1 MRDAARSDAPSQGRL
16 ITPAF
21 LAVTAAAFAFFAYIG
36 VLVPIIP
43 VFVEDDMRGGE
54 LGVGLAIAS
63 FAGAAILARPLI
75 GRMIE
80 LHGRRAVM
88 IGGSLL
94 AAIVGVFYGYV
105 DSLPLLLVL
114 RALSGVGEAALFVGA
129 ATLVADLSPD
139 DRRAESASYFSV
151 AVYAGIGVGPV
162 LGEFVMSNNG
172 MRTAFVLASG
182 FAALA
187 AALSMAIPAW
197 VDPVRESTTLRGVT
211 TTDSAGAPGA
221 QLLIDIDPSRRSP
234 FVHRDALGP
243 GSVLAIGMA
252 AFAVFSAFLP
262 EYSRSLGLSGSGGLF
277 AVYSAVCLVL
287 RLAGARIPERLG
299 PRTSVT
305 IAFVALGTGLA
316 LLAVVAQPWALW
328 AAAALV
334 GLGMAFMYPSLMAIT
349 VDRAPES
356 ERPRAIGSFT
366 MFFEVGTAVGGLGLG
381 AVADVF
387 GKRSGF
393 GLAVTLCALGIWVLW
408 TRVVPAVATTSAAA
422 DAGVDADVDS
432 SRTGRVGPVAVA
444 PGATLVPSCGD

>member
-1 MRDAARSDAPSQGRL
+1 MSSRTRL

-75 GRMIE
+75 GRLIE
-80 LHGRRAVM
+80 MHGRRAVM

-94 AAIVGVFYGYV
+94 AAVIGVFYGYV

-129 ATLVADLSPD
+129 ATLVADLSPG

-162 LGEFVMSNNG
+162 LGEFVMSHNG

-197 VDPVRESTTLRGVT
+197 VDPVRAATLRGVA

-393 GLAVTLCALGIWVLW
+393 GLAGTLCALGIWVLW

-422 DAGVDADVDS
+422 DAGVDVAS
-432 SRTGRVGPVAVA
+432 SRPGRAGPVPVA